1 MEKQELTTEQLTMM
15 WTALK
20 TIGNIHFHLELFPGE
35 FTYKCVVSHYC
46 EIHGNPNERYR
57 IIRGIGDSDTE
68 AAIDL
73 ARQLRII

>member
-1 MEKQELTTEQLTMM
+1 MESEKLTTEQLTMM

-20 TIGNIHFHLELFPGE
+20 TIGNIHFHLSLFPGE
-35 FTYKCVVSHYC
+35 FTYKCVASHYV
-46 EIHGNPNERYR
+46 EIHGDPHKHSR